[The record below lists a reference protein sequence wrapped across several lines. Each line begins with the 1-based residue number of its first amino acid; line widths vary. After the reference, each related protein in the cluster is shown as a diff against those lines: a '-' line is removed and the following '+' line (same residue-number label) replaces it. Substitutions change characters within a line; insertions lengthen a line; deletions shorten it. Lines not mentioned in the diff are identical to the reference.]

1 MSSME
6 LGVSGKVAIITGA
19 ARGIG
24 AGMARAFAAEGTKV
38 LIADISETV
47 EETARAIAAGGHSVT
62 GVVADVTN
70 PDDVNR
76 LIEAAVGEYGRLDIL
91 VNNAGFPRDGYI
103 SNLTADD
110 WDSVIDVCLKGTF
123 LCTKASIKHMMQ
135 SSYGRIIN
143 ISSRAHLGNPGQAN
157 YSAAKAGLLGFTRA
171 VALESGKFGITSN
184 AIAPGYIRTELI
196 AALPNSE
203 AITERA
209 LALAPIKRPGEIDDI
224 ASAAL
229 FLASER
235 AGYIT
240 GEVLHVTG
248 GRYG

>member
-1 MSSME
+1 MD
-6 LGVSGKVAIITGA
+6 LGVSGKVAVITGA

-24 AGMARAFAAEGTKV
+24 AGMAQAFAAEGATI
-38 LIADISETV
+38 LIADINPAV
-47 EETARAIAAGGHSVT
+47 EETARAIARAGYSVT
-62 GVVADVTN
+62 GVIADVTN
-70 PDDVNR
+70 PVDVNR
-76 LIEAAVGEYGRLDIL
+76 LVETAVDEYGRLDIL
-91 VNNAGFPRDGYI
+91 VNNAGFPKDGYI
-103 SNLTADD
+103 SNLTIDD
-110 WDSVIDVCLKGTF
+110 WDSVMDVCLKGAF
-123 LCTKASIKHMMQ
+123 LCTQASIKHMMQ
-135 SSYGRIIN
+135 NAYGRIIN
-143 ISSRAHLGNPGQAN
+143 ISSRAYLGSPGQAN

-171 VALESGKFGITSN
+171 TALESGKFGITSN

-209 LALAPIKRPGEIDDI
+209 LALAAIKRPGEIEDI

>member
-1 MSSME
+1 
-6 LGVSGKVAIITGA
+6 
-19 ARGIG
+19 
-24 AGMARAFAAEGTKV
+24 
-38 LIADISETV
+38 
-47 EETARAIAAGGHSVT
+47 
-62 GVVADVTN
+62 
-70 PDDVNR
+70 
-76 LIEAAVGEYGRLDIL
+76 
-91 VNNAGFPRDGYI
+91 
-103 SNLTADD
+103 
-110 WDSVIDVCLKGTF
+110 
-123 LCTKASIKHMMQ
+123 MMQ

-171 VALESGKFGITSN
+171 IALESGRFGITCN

>member
-1 MSSME
+1 MD
-6 LGVSGKVAIITGA
+6 LGVSGKVAVITGA

-24 AGMARAFAAEGTKV
+24 AGMAQAFAAEGAKV
-38 LIADISETV
+38 VIADISPAV
-47 EETARAIAAGGHSVT
+47 EETARAITGSGHSVT
-62 GVVADVTN
+62 GVIADVTN
-70 PDDVNR
+70 PDDINR
-76 LIEAAVGEYGRLDIL
+76 LVETAVGEYGQLDIL
-91 VNNAGFPRDGYI
+91 VNNAGFPKDGYI
-103 SNLTADD
+103 SNLTVDD
-110 WDSVIDVCLKGTF
+110 WDSVMDVCLKGAF
-123 LCTKASIKHMMQ
+123 LCTQASIKHMMQ
-135 SSYGRIIN
+135 NAYGRIIN
-143 ISSRAHLGNPGQAN
+143 ISSRAYLGSPGQAN

-171 VALESGKFGITSN
+171 TALESGKFGITSN

-209 LALAPIKRPGEIDDI
+209 LALAAIKRPGEIEDI